1 MALLQELEAQVLE
14 EYRLLDVAVAAF
26 AKRSGLSCPQGCGHC
41 CISEKV
47 EATVLECLPLAFL
60 LFRTTQAEPML
71 RVLEENG
78 DNKRCVLYHPDLT
91 RAGIWG
97 CSQYG
102 TRTVVCRLFGFAGN
116 PDRDGVARPAL
127 CRVMKAAAGPDEVQI
142 IAHDPLAPMP
152 LFVDAGLH
160 ITTMH
165 PGLGTARL
173 PINVA
178 LWRALMKVGMVLD
191 LQAES

>member
-14 EYRLLDVAVAAF
+14 VYRLLDAAVAAF
-26 AKRSGLSCPQGCGHC
+26 AARSGLSCPQGCGHC
-41 CISEKV
+41 CLSEKV

-60 LFRTTQAEPML
+60 LFRTAQAEPML

-78 DNKRCVLYHPDLT
+78 DNKHCVLYRPDRT
-91 RAGIWG
+91 RAGLWG
-97 CSQYG
+97 CSQYA

-116 PDRDGVARPAL
+116 PDRDGVARLAL
-127 CRVMKAAAGPDEVQI
+127 CRVMKLAAGADLLHI

-152 LFVDAGLH
+152 LFVDAGLR
-160 ITTMH
+160 ITAMH

-173 PINVA
+173 PINAA
-178 LWRALMKVGMVLD
+178 LLQALLKVGMVLD